1 MGLIGGS
8 FALALRQAGFQ
19 GKIIGVSSPATIR
32 AALDRGAIDEALP
45 LAEAAAQSDV
55 IYLAQPI
62 EKILETLN
70 VIDDAVRP
78 GTLITDAG
86 STKQAIVERAG
97 QTIRRGPFR
106 GWASDGGQRG
116 ARSSGCGRE
125 SVSVAPVCAHGLRC
139 HSGTLDRKNRRTAGE
154 TRRSRARSPGRAGL
168 ALAATAVDGS
178 RVLDRRLTGSSAVAG
193 PAAADLTRLALS
205 PYDIWR
211 DIFSTNAGEIDR
223 VIGDAIARLQTLR
236 ENLLSESDMQA
247 TFARAAAQA
256 ASKLTAVLICWEC
269 KGETKMD
276 DDSKM
281 SFFFLGLGMG
291 AAVGILFAPKS
302 GSETRDFLMS
312 KANEGADLAKRGR
325 RT

>member
-1 MGLIGGS
+1 VNREWKVVTVAGVGLIGGS

-45 LAEAAAQSDV
+45 LDEAAAQSDI

-62 EKILETLN
+62 ERILGTLS
-70 VIDDAVRP
+70 VLDEAVRP

-97 QTIRRGPFR
+97 QTIRRGRFVGGHPMAGKEAR
-106 GWASDGGQRG
+106 GVQAADASLFQ
-116 ARSSGCGRE
+116 
-125 SVSVAPVCAHGLRC
+125 
-139 HSGTLDRKNRRTAGE
+139 
-154 TRRSRARSPGRAGL
+154 SRPY
-168 ALAATAVDGS
+168 V
-178 RVLDRRLTGSSAVAG
+178 LTGSDATLEHWIKKIGARLVRLDAAEHDRMVALVSHLPQVLSTALASLIADSPEAARVAG

-211 DIFSTNAGEIDR
+211 DIFATNTGEIDR

-247 TFARAAAQA
+247 AFARAAQA
-256 ASKLTAVLICWEC
+256 ASRLREI
-269 KGETKMD
+269 
-276 DDSKM
+276 
-281 SFFFLGLGMG
+281 
-291 AAVGILFAPKS
+291 
-302 GSETRDFLMS
+302 
-312 KANEGADLAKRGR
+312 
-325 RT
+325 